1 MQRAALVGLVLLG
14 AAGSAAGQPPD
25 TTERP
30 AKASSYSAVGWASW
44 YGREFHGRRT
54 ADGETFD
61 MGGLTAAHKTMP
73 LPCYARVTNL
83 RNGRSM
89 VVRVNDRGPFVGDRL
104 IDVSARVANLLDFQ
118 LAINA
123 RGSPRSRSTT
133 SAWRRWAAAD
143 EAGAAGEPENA
154 RFARRRRQP
163 PLRRRGR
170 SSPPSRRRDRLSPLS
185 RPRRRSS
192 PPMRRRRR
200 QAASSP
206 NRARWRRRTASRNG
220 PARTVSLDV
229 AAAAARRSAAF
240 ALRGTGSLALR
251 RPRAVARRSGGV
263 AVADGGNAPLGALA
277 FRPPSKT
284 KGRPRAPFAWRCRR
298 AAQAARSVT
307 RPSSSR
313 SCRAPSAP
321 RRECRRAKRPSRPS
335 RTGRSLPSPRPLRAP

>member
-89 VVRVNDRGPFVGDRL
+89 VVRVNDRGPFVADRV

-118 LAINA
+118 HSGLTKVKVEYVGMAPLGGADGPALLASLKT
-123 RGSPRSRSTT
+123 RELPDDGV
-133 SAWRRWAAAD
+133 SAFTPTRPVVAAIAPTRP
-143 EAGAAGEPENA
+143 AP
-154 RFARRRRQP
+154 
-163 PLRRRGR
+163 
-170 SSPPSRRRDRLSPLS
+170 SPLS
-185 RPRRRSS
+185 RRRRRSS

-200 QAASSP
+200 HGVFSESDALAAA
-206 NRARWRRRTASRNG
+206 NRIANNG
-220 PARTVSLDV
+220 PARTVSLDSPPPPPRGV
-229 AAAAARRSAAF
+229 SPPSPYG
-240 ALRGTGSLALR
+240 ALVSLALR
-251 RPRAVARRSGGV
+251 RSCAVARRSGGA
-263 AVADGGNAPLGALA
+263 AVADGGIAPIGRALRFGSPPKRKGARLG
-277 FRPPSKT
+277 
-284 KGRPRAPFAWRCRR
+284 APFAL
-298 AAQAARSVT
+298 A
-307 RPSSSR
+307 
-313 SCRAPSAP
+313 
-321 RRECRRAKRPSRPS
+321 
-335 RTGRSLPSPRPLRAP
+335 